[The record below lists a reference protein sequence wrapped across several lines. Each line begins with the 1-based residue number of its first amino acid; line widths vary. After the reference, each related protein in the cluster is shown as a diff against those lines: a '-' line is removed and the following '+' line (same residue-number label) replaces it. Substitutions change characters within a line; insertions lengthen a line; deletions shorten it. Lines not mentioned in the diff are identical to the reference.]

1 MRESVGPAE
10 KKCQVR
16 RPVAAD
22 EPRILQILEHANYH
36 RIGGTEMAEFPLAD
50 CFVAEVAGRIA
61 GVAGYRVLDAQNAK
75 TTLMV
80 VDPAFRGLGVGLVL
94 QKARMDFLRGLGVRL
109 LFTNCDDEAVIAW
122 YERHFGY
129 RRTGGRIP
137 KTEPF
142 GLADKSEWITLRC
155 EL

>member
-1 MRESVGPAE
+1 MRESMEPSE
-10 KKCQVR
+10 KKCRVR

-22 EPRILQILEHANYH
+22 MPRVLEILEHANYH
-36 RIGGTEMAEFPLAD
+36 RIGGTEMAEFPPAD
-50 CFVAEVAGRIA
+50 CFVAEVGGQIA
-61 GVAGYRVLDAQNAK
+61 GVAGYRVLDALNAK

-94 QKARMDFLRGLGVRL
+94 QKARMDFLRGLGVRFL
-109 LFTNCDDEAVIAW
+109 STNCDDETVIAW

-142 GLADKSEWITLRC
+142 GLADKTEWITLRC